1 MWHVCDIALCLYCW
15 CVCNDS
21 IITNTPTLKTSDVGV
36 YVGEAEA
43 LGETKV
49 CERERECTCTYMYL
63 YLYLY
68 VCACECVC
76 VCDVLEV
83 LTLDLEV
90 SLYTSWHIH
99 EYGMSRINQS
109 WHV

>member
-1 MWHVCDIALCLYCW
+1 
-15 CVCNDS
+15 
-21 IITNTPTLKTSDVGV
+21 VGV